1 MSKKRNLLR
10 KEAQI
15 FAYYIIYENDFL
27 NLGIVS
33 LPIA

>member
-1 MSKKRNLLR
+1 MIKKRNLLG
-10 KEAQI
+10 KEAEI

-33 LPIA
+33 MPIA